1 VRERGFVVRAALTV
15 ARGWRP
21 VLSGVV
27 SHSTICGDD
36 AARERALREA
46 RRLFAQIGATG
57 WVRRLDETQLSA
69 GRL

>member
-1 VRERGFVVRAALTV
+1 
-15 ARGWRP
+15 
-21 VLSGVV
+21 V

-57 WVRRLDETQLSA
+57 WVRRLDETRLSA